1 MFPNCQIHLYCIPP
15 VRGGNDLRGGGII
28 LKKKYTLEMLPEL
41 TRNIAFFPPWIL
53 PFSSL
58 PSSPRRCLTNTLYG
72 VHTVIK
78 GPVHTVV
85 KGPVYIV
92 VKGPVHTVV

>member
-1 MFPNCQIHLYCIPP
+1 M
-15 VRGGNDLRGGGII
+15 
-28 LKKKYTLEMLPEL
+28 KKKYTLEMLPEL
-41 TRNIAFFPPWIL
+41 TRNIAFFPPCIL